1 MTDFVTSG
9 ILTSR
14 GGGGGGRGGR
24 GKGNRPT
31 SSPGSSRCSKWRFRR
46 RHFEGREDPGDEV

>member
-9 ILTSR
+9 TLTSR
-14 GGGGGGRGGR
+14 GGGGGR

-31 SSPGSSRCSKWRFRR
+31 SSPGSSRCSKWRSRR